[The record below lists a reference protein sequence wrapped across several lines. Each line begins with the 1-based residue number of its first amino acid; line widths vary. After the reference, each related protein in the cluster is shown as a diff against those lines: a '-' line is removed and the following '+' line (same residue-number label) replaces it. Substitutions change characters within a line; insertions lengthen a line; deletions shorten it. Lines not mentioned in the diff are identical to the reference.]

1 MELNRMKIGAAI
13 AARRKEK
20 GLTQEQLA
28 ARLGVSAPA
37 VSKWET
43 DTSYPDITLLCPL
56 ARALG
61 TSVDALLQFEETL
74 SDEEVVRR
82 VNDLLTAAMN
92 QMPDGW
98 QAAEQQL
105 EELLHQ
111 YPGCTALQYNAV
123 ASYDALAMFF
133 PAAGEEARTRWR
145 ARKRQ
150 LLEEVRE
157 SGNAAYWQTATIGL
171 AMLEITDGD
180 AETGA
185 AARTRWRAR
194 KRQLLEEVRE
204 SGNAAYWQT
213 ATIGL
218 AMLEIT
224 DGDAE
229 TGAALLRQLP
239 QRVGDPTGT
248 WARYYL
254 KTGQPDMALKTT
266 QKQLY
271 KLISQAQSLLL
282 RQLPQRVGD
291 PTGTWARY
299 YLKTGQPDMALKTTQ
314 KQLYKLISQAQS
326 LLATMMDPKLLPEP
340 ERRRAVCEAYG
351 ALARAF
357 DRGAGPGLRFSGHER
372 RPCHGAVVA
381 GRKAGRSRRLL
392 CKLCG
397 GAHRPAR
404 LPPSGHL
411 RPGRDREAPGRR
423 RSQQPGAAP
432 PAAE

>member
-74 SDEEVVRR
+74 SDEEVVRQI
-82 VNDLLTAAMN
+82 NQLLETAMR
-92 QMPDGW
+92 QQPDGW
-98 QAAEQQL
+98 QAAERQL

-111 YPGCTALQYNAV
+111 YPSCTALQYNAV
-123 ASYDALAMFF
+123 ASYDALTMFF
-133 PAAGEEARTRWR
+133 PAAGEEVRTRWR

-150 LLEEVRE
+150 LLEQVRE

-171 AMLEITDGD
+171 AVLE
-180 AETGA
+180 
-185 AARTRWRAR
+185 
-194 KRQLLEEVRE
+194 L
-204 SGNAAYWQT
+204 
-213 ATIGL
+213 
-218 AMLEIT
+218 T

-239 QRVGDPTGT
+239 ERVGDPTGA
-248 WARYYL
+248 WAQYYL
-254 KTGQPDMALKTT
+254 KTGQPGKALET
-266 QKQLY
+266 
-271 KLISQAQSLLL
+271 I
-282 RQLPQRVGD
+282 
-291 PTGTWARY
+291 
-299 YLKTGQPDMALKTTQ
+299 Q

-326 LLATMMDPKLLPEP
+326 LLATMMNPKLLPEP
-340 ERRRAVCEAYG
+340 ERQRAVCEAYG

-357 DRGAGPGLRFSGHER
+357 DFPDMSAGLAMELCLQEGQPDEAAACFARYVEVLTGPPAFPRADIFAPGVTAKHPESAQASHREL
-372 RPCHGAVVA
+372 
-381 GRKAGRSRRLL
+381 RRLL
-392 CKLCG
+392 LDEIHKEEKY
-397 GAHRPAR
+397 RPLLDHPVFAAALAR
-404 LPPSGHL
+404 L
-411 RPGRDREAPGRR
+411 EA
-423 RSQQPGAAP
+423 SV
-432 PAAE
+432 

>member
-185 AARTRWRAR
+185 A
-194 KRQLLEEVRE
+194 
-204 SGNAAYWQT
+204 
-213 ATIGL
+213 
-218 AMLEIT
+218 
-224 DGDAE
+224 
-229 TGAALLRQLP
+229 LLRQLP
-239 QRVGDPTGT
+239 ERVGDPTGT

-254 KTGQPDMALKTT
+254 KTGQPGKALE
-266 QKQLY
+266 
-271 KLISQAQSLLL
+271 
-282 RQLPQRVGD
+282 
-291 PTGTWARY
+291 
-299 YLKTGQPDMALKTTQ
+299 TTQ

-340 ERRRAVCEAYG
+340 ERRRAVCEAWG

-357 DRGAGPGLRFSGHER
+357 DFPDMSAGLAMELWLQEGRPDEAAACFASYVEVLTGPPAFPRADIFAPGVTAKHPEGAEASSREL
-372 RPCHGAVVA
+372 
-381 GRKAGRSRRLL
+381 RRLL
-392 CKLCG
+392 LSEIRQDEKY
-397 GAHRPAR
+397 RPLLSHPVFAAALAR
-404 LPPSGHL
+404 LEESI
-411 RPGRDREAPGRR
+411 
-423 RSQQPGAAP
+423 
-432 PAAE
+432 